1 MSSLTTLKAD
11 HVLIRVSNFDE
22 TCKWYQDILGASKKL
37 SWENDGLN
45 FAYYDIN
52 GFSIEI
58 VGDGIA
64 KPFEK
69 PKEVYDL
76 LKYEGFRLL
85 CFAVDD
91 VTTAYKELKSKEVI
105 FLNEP
110 FYMDKINKSLVH
122 FFDNNGNVLELMSEG
137 KSTGLNKKN

>member
-1 MSSLTTLKAD
+1 MNSSTTFKAD
-11 HVLIRVSNFDE
+11 HVLIRVSNFEE
-22 TCKWYQDILGASKKL
+22 TCKWYQDNLGALKKL

-58 VGDGIA
+58 VGDGQP

-69 PKEVYDL
+69 PKEVFDIL
-76 LKYEGFRLL
+76 NYEGYRLL
-85 CFAVDD
+85 CFVVED
-91 VTTAYKELKSKEVI
+91 VSKAYLELKIKGVK

-110 FYMDKINKSLVH
+110 FYMDKINLSLVH

-137 KSTGLNKKN
+137 KSNQLDLK

>member
-1 MSSLTTLKAD
+1 MNSLTKFKAD
-11 HVLIRVSNFDE
+11 HVLIRVSNFEE
-22 TCKWYQDILGASKKL
+22 TCKWYQDMLGASEKL
-37 SWENDGLN
+37 SWENDGMK

-58 VGDGIA
+58 VGDGQP
-64 KPFEK
+64 KPLVK
-69 PKEVYDL
+69 PKEVYDV
-76 LKYEGFRLL
+76 LKNEGLRLL
-85 CFAVDD
+85 CFSVDD
-91 VTTAYKELKSKEVI
+91 VTTAYGELKSKDVK

-137 KSTGLNKKN
+137 RASRIV